1 MVPMG
6 MVQMAV
12 HQIIGVIAVRH
23 GLVAASR
30 PMPVIAIVT
39 RTAMLGRA
47 AVRVVCAHGDH
58 VLVDMIV
65 VRVVQVSVVEIVD
78 VTVMSYG
85 RMAAPWTM
93 LMGMILVNRVI
104 VGHWPLLARTGLRAG
119 AHELSLSFAPV
130 P

>member
-1 MVPMG
+1 MVSMG

-47 AVRVVCAHGDH
+47 AVRVLCAHGDH
-58 VLVDMIV
+58 MLVDMIA

-93 LMGMILVNRVI
+93 LMGVILVNRMI
-104 VGHWPLLARTGLRAG
+104 VGHWPLLARVSPRVRSA
-119 AHELSLSFAPV
+119 
-130 P
+130 